1 MSIST
6 LSRPKVRTAL
16 ISGPYGVSIPIINF
30 DTILMVAS
38 GYGIAAQMPYLEKLL
53 ASGKG
58 PLAYN
63 IHVVWLIST
72 LDILNSAA
80 NCSLNRLLEEDLQ
93 RVLLISIYSNSNE
106 VHYSRYG
113 ERAASFKGD
122 PDFSKIISG
131 EINENFFT
139 KGSNFG
145 ETGKMLV
152 LVSANEK
159 CRSRLKRGLRE
170 SLNKNQKL
178 SLLGGDTQRP
188 LTGGPVLGGSGTGCL
203 KALLLWRGAWG
214 VAGPP
219 WRLIRQGARALD
231 QRLEKTLHVGM
242 GATHPIPAIA
252 KWKGWHSRLLL
263 KDESVRGQ
271 PVRVRWEKL
280 LVAMQNI

>member
-1 MSIST
+1 MNCKAKIGLWLSASGPGEGPIRITLTLTRSMKIEAGQYIYLTIPSLGLFCFFQSHPFVVISCAEQAQKT
-6 LSRPKVRTAL
+6 LELFIEPRKGFTSKLLYHTNSPKVRTAL

-178 SLLGGDTQRP
+178 SLLGGDTQVRRD
-188 LTGGPVLGGSGTGCL
+188 VLKISY
-203 KALLLWRGAWG
+203 RE
-214 VAGPP
+214 
-219 WRLIRQGARALD
+219 
-231 QRLEKTLHVGM
+231 LEF
-242 GATHPIPAIA
+242 
-252 KWKGWHSRLLL
+252 
-263 KDESVRGQ
+263 Q
-271 PVRVRWEKL
+271 P
-280 LVAMQNI
+280 